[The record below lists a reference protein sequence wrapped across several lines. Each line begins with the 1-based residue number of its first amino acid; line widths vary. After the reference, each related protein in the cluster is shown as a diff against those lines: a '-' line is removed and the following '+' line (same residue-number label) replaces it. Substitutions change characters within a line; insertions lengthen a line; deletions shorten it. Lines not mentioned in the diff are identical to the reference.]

1 MLYLMNINKSTVP
14 YWREYGGNRDH
25 GKKVRKRT
33 KRNPKEKKLEV
44 E

>member
-1 MLYLMNINKSTVP
+1 MKTVP
-14 YWREYGGNRDH
+14 HWREYGGNRDH

-33 KRNPKEKKLEV
+33 KRNPKEKKSEV